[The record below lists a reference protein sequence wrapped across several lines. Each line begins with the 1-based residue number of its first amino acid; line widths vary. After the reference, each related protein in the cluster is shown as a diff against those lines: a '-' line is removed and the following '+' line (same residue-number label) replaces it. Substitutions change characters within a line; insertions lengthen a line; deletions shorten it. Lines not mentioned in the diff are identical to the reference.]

1 MRTIRSSQILFAM
14 VSSIAALSACNA
26 QEPAKPQAAQA
37 TTQAK
42 PAANGPVATVNGVA
56 IPQSR
61 MELIVKERE
70 SQGQADSP
78 EMRKNIREHL
88 INREILSQ
96 EATKKG
102 IDKSPEVAGQIE
114 FIRQSVLVGAFLQ
127 DYQKSHPVTEA
138 ALKKDYELL
147 KTRLGDKE
155 YKARHILVEKEDEAK
170 AIIAQIKKGAK
181 FEKLAEKSKDTGS
194 KTKGGELDW
203 APAAR
208 YVPSFAEALAKL
220 QKGQMTQE
228 PVQSQFGWHVI
239 RLDDV
244 RPLKAPTFEEVKSE
258 LEQYAQQQER
268 DKLISDLRAKAKVE

>member
-1 MRTIRSSQILFAM
+1 MRTIRSSQILFAL
-14 VSSIAALSACNA
+14 VSSIAVLSACNA
-26 QEPAKPQAAQA
+26 QEPAKSQAAQPP
-37 TTQAK
+37 QAK
-42 PAANGPVATVNGVA
+42 PATSGAVATVNGVA

-96 EATKKG
+96 EAIKKG
-102 IDKSPEVAGQIE
+102 IDKSPEVAGQID
-114 FIRQSVLVGAFLQ
+114 FVRQSVLVGAFLQ
-127 DYQKSHPVTEA
+127 DYLKSHPVTED

-244 RPLKAPTFEEVKSE
+244 RPLKAPSFDEVKGE
-258 LEQYAQQQER
+258 LEQFAQQQER
-268 DKLISDLRAKAKVE
+268 DKLIGDLRAKAKVE

>member
-1 MRTIRSSQILFAM
+1 MRTIRSSQILFAL

-26 QEPAKPQAAQA
+26 QEPAKSQAAQA
-37 TTQAK
+37 TQQTK
-42 PAANGPVATVNGVA
+42 PAISGAVATVNGVA

-102 IDKSPEVAGQIE
+102 LDKSPEVAGQIE

-127 DYQKSHPVTEA
+127 DHLKSHPVSED

-194 KTKGGELDW
+194 KAKGGELDW

-239 RLDDV
+239 RLDDAK
-244 RPLKAPTFEEVKSE
+244 PLKAPTFEEVKSE

>member
-1 MRTIRSSQILFAM
+1 MRTIRSSQIIFAL

-26 QEPAKPQAAQA
+26 QEPAKSQAAQA
-37 TTQAK
+37 TQAK

-102 IDKSPEVAGQIE
+102 LDKSPEVAGQIE

-127 DYQKSHPVTEA
+127 DYLKNHPVSEDT
-138 ALKKDYELL
+138 LKKDYELL

-155 YKARHILVEKEDEAK
+155 YKARHILVDKEDEAK
-170 AIIAQIKKGAK
+170 TIIAQIKKGAK
-181 FEKLAEKSKDTGS
+181 FEKLAEKSKDAGS
-194 KTKGGELDW
+194 KTNGGELDW

-208 YVPSFAEALAKL
+208 YVPPFAEALAKL

-228 PVQSQFGWHVI
+228 PVESQFGWHVI

-244 RPLKAPTFEEVKSE
+244 KPLKAPTFDEVKPE

-268 DKLISDLRAKAKVE
+268 DKLIGDLRAKARVE

>member
-1 MRTIRSSQILFAM
+1 MRTIRSSQILFAL
-14 VSSIAALSACNA
+14 VSSITALSACNA

-37 TTQAK
+37 TQAK

-102 IDKSPEVAGQIE
+102 LDKSPEVAGQIE

-194 KTKGGELDW
+194 KAKGGELDW

-208 YVPSFAEALAKL
+208 YVPSFAEALTKL

-244 RPLKAPTFEEVKSE
+244 KPLKAPTFEEVKSE